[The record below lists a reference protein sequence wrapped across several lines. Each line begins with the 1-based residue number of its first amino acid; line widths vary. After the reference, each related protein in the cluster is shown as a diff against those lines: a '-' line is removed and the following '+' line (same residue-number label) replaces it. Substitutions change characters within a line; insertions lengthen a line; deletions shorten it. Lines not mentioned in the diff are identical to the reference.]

1 MINAF
6 VTSFKLRNTYKTN
19 SIIYSLKSI
28 PLVKR
33 ILPDSLYASRGLKA
47 FANVVSILLEIGSIF
62 LGKALYL
69 FLMVFMAAELMKSAK
84 PDAFVHIFFF
94 LTITGGL
101 LNTHIFN
108 PTKDKY
114 YAMILMRMDARAY
127 TLSNYLYF
135 LLKMVVGF
143 LPFTLL
149 FGLLSGVHV
158 LFCLLMP
165 FFVCGIKLLYTAV
178 LLWDSKNGEKVRS
191 ENLPTPVVWTGVALT
206 LAAAYAPPAFGWAI
220 NQWIFAGIAAA
231 AVVAGAFALVYVL
244 RFPAYR
250 MVYRTLLT
258 SNNFAMN
265 TVNTAQVTQEAY
277 QKKIE
282 TDLSQTSNQMGY
294 KYFNELFMKRHS
306 KLLTKSA
313 KKITVVLLA
322 VLAASVAV
330 CLFMPE
336 ARKEINNL
344 MLTFLPYFLFVMYLV
359 NRGRAIT
366 QAMFVNCDHSML
378 TFRFYRQ
385 PKVILALFAERL
397 KYIVAINLMPAAVIA
412 FGLPL
417 LLYLSGGTNEPLN
430 YLLLFISIIAMS
442 VFFSVHTLVLYY
454 LLQPYNIQME
464 TKNAIYGIV
473 NYITYFICYFA
484 IGKEVSTLTF
494 GVGVS
499 VFCVLYVAAA
509 LLFAYR
515 LAPKTFR
522 LRQ

>member
-33 ILPDSLYASRGLKA
+33 ILPDSLYASRGLKV

-69 FLMVFMAAELMKSAK
+69 LLMVFMAAELMKSAK

-158 LFCLLMP
+158 LLCLLMP
-165 FFVCGIKLLYTAV
+165 FFVCGVKLLYTAV

-231 AVVAGAFALVYVL
+231 AVVAGA
-244 RFPAYR
+244 
-250 MVYRTLLT
+250 
-258 SNNFAMN
+258 FAMN

-397 KYIVAINLMPAAVIA
+397 KYIVAINLMPAAIIA

-464 TKNAIYGIV
+464 TKSAIYGIV